1 MRLLEPKHIL
11 FLFSNIENLVIL
23 ITMNLNSGMKNHDII
38 SDNISINKGKKT
50 YKERIC
56 NQQEINL
63 L

>member
-1 MRLLEPKHIL
+1 
-11 FLFSNIENLVIL
+11 
-23 ITMNLNSGMKNHDII
+23 MNLNSGMKNHDII

-56 NQQEINL
+56 NQQEIDL